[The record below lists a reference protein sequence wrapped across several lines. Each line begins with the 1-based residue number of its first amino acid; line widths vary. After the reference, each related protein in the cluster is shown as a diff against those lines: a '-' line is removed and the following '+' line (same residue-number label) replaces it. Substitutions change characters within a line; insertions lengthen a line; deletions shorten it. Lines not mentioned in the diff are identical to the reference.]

1 MALPKILPYPMPGEA
16 DLPKNKVAWTA
27 DPNRAVLL
35 IHDMQQ
41 YFIDAF
47 TPDQSPVVELIAH
60 IQKLRSCCAEL
71 GIPVIYSAQ
80 PGGQAPEQRGLL
92 QDFWG
97 SGINDGPYQKKFV
110 DAVAPDERDLLLT
123 KWRYSAFQ
131 KTNLHEMM
139 RELGRDQLMICG
151 IYAHIGCLL
160 TATEAFMKD
169 IQPFFIADALAD
181 FSEEKHRLALTYAAE
196 RCAVTLTTER
206 LVASLTQEQRSISE
220 HSKAPGGEG
229 NTGNS
234 AKVQPLLT
242 LQTLRENVADLL
254 QEQPSNIGEDDHL
267 IEYWG
272 LDSIRIMS
280 LAERLRRE
288 GIDIS
293 FVEMAE
299 LPTLA
304 GWWGL
309 LSNRLSLSRPNYDY
323 YTV

>member
-47 TPDQSPVVELIAH
+47 TPDQSPVVELITH

-97 SGINDGPYQKKFV
+97 SGINDGPYQKRFV
-110 DAVAPDERDLLLT
+110 DSVAPDERDLLLT

-206 LVASLTQEQRSISE
+206 LVASLTQEQRSVSE
-220 HSKAPGGEG
+220 HSKAQGGEG
-229 NTGNS
+229 NTGSS
-234 AKVQPLLT
+234 AKIQPLLT

-288 GIDIS
+288 GLDIS

>member
-47 TPDQSPVVELIAH
+47 TPDQSPVVELITH

-97 SGINDGPYQKKFV
+97 SGINDGPYQKRFV

-206 LVASLTQEQRSISE
+206 LVASLTQEQRSVSE
-220 HSKAPGGEG
+220 HSKAQGGEG
-229 NTGNS
+229 NTGSS
-234 AKVQPLLT
+234 AKIQPLLT

>member
-16 DLPKNKVAWTA
+16 DLPKNKVQWTA

-97 SGINDGPYQKKFV
+97 PGINDGPYQKRFV

-196 RCAVTLTTER
+196 RCAVALTTER
-206 LVASLTQEQRSISE
+206 LVATLTQEQRSVSE

-229 NTGNS
+229 NTGSS

-323 YTV
+323 DTV

>member
-60 IQKLRSCCAEL
+60 IQKLRSCCTEL

-110 DAVAPDERDLLLT
+110 DAVAPGKRDLLLT

-131 KTNLHEMM
+131 KTNLHEIM

-206 LVASLTQEQRSISE
+206 LVATLTQEQRSVSE
-220 HSKAPGGEG
+220 RSKAPGGEG
-229 NTGNS
+229 NTGSS
-234 AKVQPLLT
+234 AEVQPLLT

>member
-1 MALPKILPYPMPGEA
+1 MTLPKILPYPMPLET
-16 DLPKNKVAWTA
+16 DLPKNKVKWTA
-27 DPNRAVLL
+27 DPSRAALL

-47 TPDQSPVVELIAH
+47 TPEQSPVVELIAN
-60 IQKLRSCCAEL
+60 IQKLRLYCAEL

-97 SGINDGPYQKKFV
+97 SGIDDGPYQKKFV
-110 DAVAPDERDLLLT
+110 DAVAPAKQDILLT

-131 KTNLHEMM
+131 KTNLLEIL
-139 RELGRDQLMICG
+139 RERGRDQLMICG

-160 TATEAFMKD
+160 TASEAFMKD

-181 FSEEKHRLALTYAAE
+181 FSEEKHHLALTYAAE

-206 LVASLTQEQRSISE
+206 LVSSLEQAHRPVSE
-220 HSKAPGGEG
+220 RMAATGEVDE
-229 NTGNS
+229 T
-234 AKVQPLLT
+234 AAAEEQPPLT
-242 LQTLRENVADLL
+242 LQSLRDEVAALL
-254 QEQPSNIGEDDHL
+254 QEQPADLGEADNL

-280 LAERLRRE
+280 LTERLRRD

-293 FVEMAE
+293 FVELAE
-299 LPTLA
+299 RPTLA
-304 GWWGL
+304 DWWKM
-309 LSNRLSLSRPNYDY
+309 LSMKMSVSPPNYDY
-323 YTV
+323 DTV